1 MHRYESVYTRS
12 LGRWL
17 LLQNYALCLPMERLH
32 CILLRVN
39 LSGVVPAYIRYNNI
53 QNKKPYMKIIG
64 RTYNT
69 FYKICI
75 SRTVCT
81 SGITTDNVHMLAQC
95 ILYTQELL
103 HVNIYC
109 FMQWTTLCFC
119 LILYFVF
126 TGKNV
131 HLQRTKHLSLNARV
145 RCNSKQ
151 HKTNSDGIH
160 LNISLYVYSNKHVTS
175 TQYVMYT
182 IIYAEFCSSTFPCK
196 LYLRN

>member
-1 MHRYESVYTRS
+1 MSIMHRYESVYTRS
-12 LGRWL
+12 LDRWL

-64 RTYNT
+64 RTYNM

-95 ILYTQELL
+95 ILYTRITTRQYLL
-103 HVNIYC
+103 FYAVNN
-109 FMQWTTLCFC
+109 FMFLFNF
-119 LILYFVF
+119 IL
-126 TGKNV
+126 
-131 HLQRTKHLSLNARV
+131 RV
-145 RCNSKQ
+145 YREKCAPPAY
-151 HKTNSDGIH
+151 KTPF
-160 LNISLYVYSNKHVTS
+160 LKCT
-175 TQYVMYT
+175 
-182 IIYAEFCSSTFPCK
+182 CK
-196 LYLRN
+196 MQQ